1 MKIANTAY
9 LASIS
14 LVLLAQAQENVVVI
28 MDELDELPPPTSFE
42 PIDCIW
48 LDSFGVSGLMLFP
61 PSVGGWV
68 SDGEILLKD
77 WEKGMD
83 MRALNYCVNETTGR
97 FISM

>member
-1 MKIANTAY
+1 MV
-9 LASIS
+9 
-14 LVLLAQAQENVVVI
+14 LVAEAQNQNEIVI
-28 MDELDELPPPTSFE
+28 ILDEIDEVPPPVSFE

-77 WEKGMD
+77 WEHGMD
-83 MRALNYCVNETTGR
+83 MRALNYCINEQTGR
-97 FISM
+97 FTSM